1 MMQITRKSSPLR
13 GLTVLLA
20 LMLGAG
26 LVLSGCGDDDS
37 TTTTPAPAPAPPAP
51 PAQPDPVSVPGGLTV
66 SATGEDFIEF
76 SWEAVEGASGYDIQM
91 SMTEGDFSSS
101 MMATVTATM
110 HRFTVAPSTTAYARV
125 RANMDGRESDWSGAV
140 MGMSMAAS
148 LTLGTPMP
156 EVSSTGPD
164 HIEWT
169 WDAVADAAAYQ
180 VRVAASADGLDMAT
194 AEITTATSHR
204 VTAAAETTMYISVR
218 AAAGTPTSPVVGD
231 WSDAVAGT
239 SDVAPLPFVVSMSPP
254 EAGADKACSGQAFCP
269 DSGTDPEKAM
279 ASVNSMMMVNSSH
292 GAQVSAMFL
301 TDAGAVALNE
311 GVNTPFSNVSWN
323 AMQSAVAN
331 DGVTF
336 MFQRVNTAAGQ
347 EPTPVGGAMYITCG
361 PFRCSDASDEIP
373 AAPDITIADSAA
385 CTEFEVDLDLVIGLG
400 YNGRLENDSSTD
412 LTNRLNNYDRFVG
425 IDAGWVY
432 TSSSG
437 ASVVHEFEGVI
448 GTGGGNLKVAGSPIS
463 KTSTPKA
470 LGMRQAAKRVN
481 YFGGTYRTVAPELT
495 SSGGGPI
502 WNGTQDCLGLV
513 ADSTDDESTYGY
525 NNITPGSIRTGVR
538 GTRQRPENCFRIIT
552 AGRPD
557 GEDTAIRHDYLPG
570 YRVHVTPNAS
580 VTWAGSSVA
589 WEKGTDPFEGLDCER
604 VTFSAADQAP
614 DLCETYREQVRRW
627 WDGGIDEFGGRTA
640 SKPLTFEYL
649 LTDGAAGSAANRT
662 IDTAVVDPEGDAVPA
677 APTGITDVHLVR
689 INVVTKDHRLS
700 SAVGLNTSDRQ
711 GEEAHIR
718 RASDSMWTSLWLV
731 RGGKAPSGDTSRDGT
746 VSDAD
751 LYRADGGGRSISGAY
766 VGPYPTSGEERDV
779 RTDTG
784 GINALRPLWTVDL
797 IDDDGDPKYG
807 DFGKVDFHHDA
818 PASNTGRRKADN
830 FPSTNADAYACSDD
844 DGTGCDATVEFDGSV
859 TFTMYPDTDDC
870 TEEIDFS
877 FTCTWDADGDEDR
890 TADGTAASDDGTLIG
905 NENLVN
911 FLKCKAS

>member
-180 VRVAASADGLDMAT
+180 VRVASSADGLDMAT

-292 GAQVSAMFL
+292 GAQVSAMFV
-301 TDAGAVALNE
+301 TGAGAVALNE
-311 GVNTPFSNVSWN
+311 GVNTPFSNVTWN

-347 EPTPVGGAMYITCG
+347 EPTAMGGAMYITCG

-400 YNGRLENDSSTD
+400 YNGRNLADVSTD
-412 LTNRLNNYDRFVG
+412 DADIYDGNVG

-432 TSSSG
+432 TSTAA
-437 ASVVHEFEGVI
+437 ASVVHEFEGVV
-448 GTGGGNLKVAGSPIS
+448 GSAAGGNLRVPGASMS
-463 KTSTPKA
+463 KTSTPAA
-470 LGMRQAAKRVN
+470 LGMGRGTTSTTAARN
-481 YFGGTYRTVAPELT
+481 YFGGANRGSEEDNTGA
-495 SSGGGPI
+495 GPI
-502 WNGTQDCLGLV
+502 RNGPHDCVRNAGDGTPNT
-513 ADSTDDESTYGY
+513 AYDYGD
-525 NNITPGSIRTGVR
+525 IGGAAGVR
-538 GTRQRPENCFRIIT
+538 GTLQKPQECFRIIT
-552 AGRPD
+552 AGRD
-557 GEDTAIRHDYLPG
+557 DSNTVTTVRGNYLPG
-570 YRVHVTPNAS
+570 YKVHVTPNAS

-589 WEKGTDPFEGLDCER
+589 WKKGTDPFEGLDCES

-614 DLCETYREQVRRW
+614 DLCESYREQVRGYW
-627 WDGGIDEFGGRTA
+627 GTGVSG
-640 SKPLTFEYL
+640 SKAPFTFQYL
-649 LTDGAAGSAANRT
+649 LTSAYSLASRTVDVSTGAAG
-662 IDTAVVDPEGDAVPA
+662 AVSDAKK
-677 APTGITDVHLVR
+677 LVR
-689 INVVTKDHRLS
+689 INVLS
-700 SAVGLNTSDRQ
+700 KRPTGDFSVSALYDNHSKL
-711 GEEAHIR
+711 R
-718 RASDSMWTSLWLV
+718 RADDSMWTSLWLV
-731 RGGKAPSGDTSRDGT
+731 DSEKMATDGGRDGT
-746 VSDAD
+746 VADAD
-751 LYRADGGGRSISGAY
+751 LYRPHSGQRSNKGAY
-766 VGPYPTSGEERDV
+766 VGDLPSGGGATGDIHLN
-779 RTDTG
+779 TG
-784 GINALRPLWTVDL
+784 GPTDMRPVWTVDL
-797 IDDDGDPKYG
+797 IDGDGDPKYG
-807 DFGKVDFHHDA
+807 DFGKVDFQHTSRA
-818 PASNTGRRKADN
+818 GTTGRHQADN
-830 FPSTNADAYACSDD
+830 YPTTNADANACSDD
-844 DGTGCDATVEFDGSV
+844 DGTGCDSTVEFDASV
-859 TFTMYPDTDDC
+859 TFTLYPDTDDC
-870 TEEIDFS
+870 TETIDFS

-890 TADGTAASDDGTLIG
+890 TGDATGATAGTIGAS
-905 NENLVN
+905 NLSN
-911 FLKCKAS
+911 FVSCKAS

>member
-1 MMQITRKSSPLR
+1 MMQITRKSSPSR

-37 TTTTPAPAPAPPAP
+37 TTTTPAPAPAPPAA

-110 HRFTVAPSTTAYARV
+110 HRFTVSPSTTAYARV

-164 HIEWT
+164 HIEWS
-169 WDAVADAAAYQ
+169 WDAVADAVAYQ

-194 AEITTATSHR
+194 AEITTARTHR

-239 SDVAPLPFVVSMSPP
+239 SDVAPLPFVVSMTPP

-292 GAQVSAMFL
+292 GAQVSAMFVEG
-301 TDAGAVALNE
+301 AGAVALSE
-311 GVNTPFSNVSWN
+311 GVNTPFSNVTWN

-347 EPTPVGGAMYITCG
+347 EPTAVGGAMYITCG
-361 PFRCSDASDEIP
+361 PFRCSDASDEVP

-400 YNGRLENDSSTD
+400 YNGRD
-412 LTNRLNNYDRFVG
+412 LAEAELARTYDGNVG

-432 TSSSG
+432 TSSAA
-437 ASVVHEFEGVI
+437 ASVVHEFEGVV
-448 GTGGGNLKVAGSPIS
+448 GSPTGGNLRVPGASMN

-470 LGMRQAAKRVN
+470 LVMGRGTTSSTAARN
-481 YFGGTYRTVAPELT
+481 YFGGTGRGTEENNTGA
-495 SSGGGPI
+495 GPI
-502 WNGTQDCLGLV
+502 RNGPHDCVRDAGEGTP
-513 ADSTDDESTYGY
+513 ASAYDYG
-525 NNITPGSIRTGVR
+525 NIGGTAGVR
-538 GTRQRPENCFRIIT
+538 GTLQKPQECFRIIT
-552 AGRPD
+552 AGR
-557 GEDTAIRHDYLPG
+557 DTSNDVTTDRGNYLPG
-570 YRVHVTPNAS
+570 YKVHVTPNAS

-589 WEKGTDPFEGLDCER
+589 WKKGTDPFEGLDCES

-614 DLCETYREQVRRW
+614 DLCESYREQVRSFW
-627 WDGGIDEFGGRTA
+627 GTGVGGSTA
-640 SKPLTFEYL
+640 PFTFQYL
-649 LTDGAAGSAANRT
+649 LTSAYSLASRTVDVSTSAAG
-662 IDTAVVDPEGDAVPA
+662 VVAEGKK
-677 APTGITDVHLVR
+677 LVR
-689 INVVTKDHRLS
+689 INVLSKRPTAYASTAAFTGTNLFNIHGRL
-700 SAVGLNTSDRQ
+700 
-711 GEEAHIR
+711 R
-718 RASDSMWTSLWLV
+718 RADDSMWTSLWLV
-731 RGGKAPSGDTSRDGT
+731 DSEKMATGGARDGT
-746 VSDAD
+746 VADAD
-751 LYRADGGGRSISGAY
+751 LYRPNTGGNSLKGAY
-766 VGPYPTSGEERDV
+766 VGAFSGD
-779 RTDTG
+779 THGDTG
-784 GINALRPLWTVDL
+784 QPADMRPVWTVDL
-797 IDDDGDPKYG
+797 VDGDGDPKYG
-807 DFGKVDFHHDA
+807 DFGKVDFQHGTRA
-818 PASNTGRRKADN
+818 GTAGRHQADN
-830 FPSTNADAYACSDD
+830 YPTTNADANACSDD
-844 DGTGCDATVEFDGSV
+844 DGTGCDSTVEFDASV
-859 TFTMYPDTDDC
+859 TFTLYPDTDDC
-870 TEEIDFS
+870 TETIDFS

-890 TADGTAASDDGTLIG
+890 TGDAQGATAGTIGASNLG
-905 NENLVN
+905 NFVS
-911 FLKCKAS
+911 CKAS

>member
-1 MMQITRKSSPLR
+1 MMQITRKSSPSR

-37 TTTTPAPAPAPPAP
+37 TTTTPAPAPAPAP

-125 RANMDGRESDWSGAV
+125 RATMDGRESDWSGAV

-164 HIEWT
+164 HIEWS
-169 WDAVADAAAYQ
+169 WDAVADAVAYQ
-180 VRVAASADGLDMAT
+180 VQVAASADGLDMAT
-194 AEITTATSHR
+194 AEITTALSHR
-204 VTAAAETTMYISVR
+204 VTAAAETTMYIRVR
-218 AAAGTPTSPVVGD
+218 AAAGTPASPVVGD
-231 WSDAVAGT
+231 WSDAVMGT
-239 SDVAPLPFVVSMSPP
+239 SDVAPLPFVVSMTPP

-292 GAQVSAMFL
+292 GAQVSAMFVEG
-301 TDAGAVALNE
+301 AGAVALGE
-311 GVNTPFSNVSWN
+311 GVNTPFSNVTWN

-347 EPTPVGGAMYITCG
+347 EPTAMGGAMYITCG

-385 CTEFEVDLDLVIGLG
+385 CTEFEVDLDLVVGLG
-400 YNGRLENDSSTD
+400 YNGRQEDDDGTPGATD
-412 LTNRLNNYDRFVG
+412 DYDRFVG

-432 TSSSG
+432 TSSSS

-448 GTGGGNLKVAGSPIS
+448 GTGGGNLKVAGSGIS
-463 KTSTPKA
+463 KTSTPQA
-470 LGMRQAAKRVN
+470 LTMSQASKRVN
-481 YFGGTYRTVAPELT
+481 YFGGRYRGTGAELT
-495 SSGGGPI
+495 TTGGGPI
-502 WNGTQDCLGLV
+502 WNGTEDCLRLV
-513 ADSTDDESTYGY
+513 ADPEEDESNYGY
-525 NNITPGSIRTGVR
+525 NNITPGRIRTGVR

-570 YRVHVTPNAS
+570 YKVHVTPNAS

-589 WEKGTDPFEGLDCER
+589 WKKGTDPFEGLDCER

-627 WDGGIDEFGGRTA
+627 WDGGIDKFGGSTA

-649 LTDGAAGSAANRT
+649 LTDGATGSATSRT
-662 IDTAVVDPEGDAVPA
+662 IDTATVHATGAGGVPA
-677 APTGITDVHLVR
+677 APASINDVHLVR
-689 INVVTKDHRLS
+689 INVVTKDHRL
-700 SAVGLNTSDRQ
+700 ANTVVLNTPSRQ
-711 GEEAHIR
+711 GHEEHIR

-731 RGGKAPSGDTSRDGT
+731 RGGKEATSRDGT

-751 LYRADGGGRSISGAY
+751 LYRAEAGARSLAGAY
-766 VGPYPTSGEERDV
+766 VGPYPGDAPHDV
-779 RTDTG
+779 RNDSG
-784 GINALRPLWTVDL
+784 GIYGMRPLWTVDL

-807 DFGKVDFHHDA
+807 DFGKVDFDHDA
-818 PASNTGRRKADN
+818 SASNPGRRKADN

-877 FTCTWDADGDEDR
+877 FTCTWDADGDKDR
-890 TADGTAASDDGTLIG
+890 TGAPAANAAGRIG

-911 FLKCKAS
+911 FLKCQAS

>member
-1 MMQITRKSSPLR
+1 MMQITRKSSPSR

-37 TTTTPAPAPAPPAP
+37 TTTTPAPAPAPPAA

-110 HRFTVAPSTTAYARV
+110 HRFTVSPSTTAYARV

-194 AEITTATSHR
+194 AEITTARTHR

-231 WSDAVAGT
+231 WSDPVAGT
-239 SDVAPLPFVVSMSPP
+239 SDVAPLPFVVSMTPP

-292 GAQVSAMFL
+292 GAQVSAMFVEG
-301 TDAGAVALNE
+301 AGAVALSE
-311 GVNTPFSNVSWN
+311 GVNTPFSNVTWN

-336 MFQRVNTAAGQ
+336 MFQRVNSAAGQ
-347 EPTPVGGAMYITCG
+347 EPTAMGGAMYITCG
-361 PFRCSDASDEIP
+361 PFRCSDASDEVP

-385 CTEFEVDLDLVIGLG
+385 CTEFEVDLDLVVGLG
-400 YNGRLENDSSTD
+400 YNGRAENDSSAT
-412 LTNRLNNYDRFVG
+412 TVYDRNVG
-425 IDAGWVY
+425 IDAGWTY
-432 TSSSG
+432 TATSS
-437 ASVVHEFEGVI
+437 ASVVHEFIGLV
-448 GTGGGNLKVAGSPIS
+448 GTGGGNLRVAGSGIS

-470 LGMRQAAKRVN
+470 LVMAQGRQTATSARVN
-481 YFGGTYRTVAPELT
+481 YFGGDYRGTSTSELT
-495 SSGGGPI
+495 STDGGPI
-502 WNGTQDCLGLV
+502 WNGSADCLATT
-513 ADSTDDESTYGY
+513 ADTTGSQSTYGY
-525 NNITPGSIRTGVR
+525 DNIAGSPSER
-538 GTRQRPENCFRIIT
+538 GTLQRPQNCFRIIT
-552 AGRPD
+552 GGRGSD
-557 GEDTAIRHDYLPG
+557 DEDATIRQDYLPG

-580 VTWAGSSVA
+580 VTWAGSSVV
-589 WEKGTDPFEGLDCER
+589 WKKGTDPFDGLDCES
-604 VTFSAADQAP
+604 VTFSADGQAP
-614 DLCETYREQVRRW
+614 DLCESYQDQVRRW
-627 WDGGIDEFGGRTA
+627 WGTGLSGSSAPF
-640 SKPLTFEYL
+640 TFQYL
-649 LTDGAAGSAANRT
+649 LTDGTSEAVNERD
-662 IDTAVVDPEGDAVPA
+662 IDTETVAKTGTPA
-677 APTGITDVHLVR
+677 ASDISEVALVR
-689 INVVTKDHRLS
+689 INVLS
-700 SAVGLNTSDRQ
+700 KRPRNLIFNAVNTN
-711 GEEAHIR
+711 GVEGVLR
-718 RASDSMWTSLWLV
+718 RADDSMWTSLWLV
-731 RGGKAPSGDTSRDGT
+731 RGGTGAARDGT
-746 VSDAD
+746 AHDVDM
-751 LYRADGGGRSISGAY
+751 YRAGTGVGALGGAY
-766 VGPYPTSGEERDV
+766 VGPVVSDAPRDT
-779 RTDTG
+779 RTDSGTVSDM
-784 GINALRPLWTVDL
+784 RPIWTVDL
-797 IDDDGDPKYG
+797 LDDDGDPKYG
-807 DFGKVDFHHDA
+807 DFGKVDFDPTEDPPG
-818 PASNTGRRKADN
+818 PAADRGKADN
-830 FPSTNADAYACSDD
+830 FSADNPDAHACSND
-844 DGTGCDATVEFDGSV
+844 DGPGCDATVEFDGSV
-859 TFTMYPDTDDC
+859 TFTMYADTDDC
-870 TEEIDFS
+870 TETIDFS

-890 TADGTAASDDGTLIG
+890 TGDGDSSATGRIG
-905 NENLVN
+905 NENLLN
-911 FLKCKAS
+911 FVECKAS

>member
-1 MMQITRKSSPLR
+1 MMQITRKSSPSR

-37 TTTTPAPAPAPPAP
+37 TTTTPAPAPAPAP

-125 RANMDGRESDWSGAV
+125 RASMDGRESDWSGAV

-164 HIEWT
+164 HIEWS
-169 WDAVADAAAYQ
+169 WDAVADAVAYQ
-180 VRVAASADGLDMAT
+180 VQVAASADGLDMAT
-194 AEITTATSHR
+194 AQITSALSHR
-204 VTAAAETTMYISVR
+204 VTAAAETTMYIRVR
-218 AAAGTPTSPVVGD
+218 AAAGTPASPVVGD
-231 WSDAVAGT
+231 WSDAVMGT
-239 SDVAPLPFVVSMSPP
+239 SDVAPLPFVVSMTPP

-292 GAQVSAMFL
+292 GAQVSAMFVEG
-301 TDAGAVALNE
+301 AGAVALGE
-311 GVNTPFSNVSWN
+311 GVNTPFSNVTWN

-347 EPTPVGGAMYITCG
+347 EPTAMGGAMYITCG

-385 CTEFEVDLDLVIGLG
+385 CTEFEVDLDLVTGLG
-400 YNGRLENDSSTD
+400 YNGRDIDEDHNATV
-412 LTNRLNNYDRFVG
+412 YDGNVG

-432 TSSSG
+432 TSTAA
-437 ASVVHEFEGVI
+437 ASVVHEFEGVV
-448 GTGGGNLKVAGSPIS
+448 GTAAGGNLRVPGASMS
-463 KTSTPKA
+463 KTSTPTA
-470 LGMRQAAKRVN
+470 LPMGRGTTSPTAATN
-481 YFGGTYRTVAPELT
+481 YFGGTDRGSERNNTGA
-495 SSGGGPI
+495 GPI
-502 WNGTQDCLGLV
+502 RNGPHDCV
-513 ADSTDDESTYGY
+513 RDDDEGTPASAYDYG
-525 NNITPGSIRTGVR
+525 NIGGTAGVR
-538 GTRQRPENCFRIIT
+538 GTLQKPQECFRIIT
-552 AGRPD
+552 SGRD
-557 GEDTAIRHDYLPG
+557 DSNDVTTVRGNYLPG
-570 YRVHVTPNAS
+570 YKVHVTPNAS

-589 WEKGTDPFEGLDCER
+589 WKKGTDPFEGLDCES

-614 DLCETYREQVRRW
+614 DLCESYQEQVRGFW
-627 WDGGIDEFGGRTA
+627 GTGVSG
-640 SKPLTFEYL
+640 SKAPFTFQYL
-649 LTDGAAGSAANRT
+649 LTSAYSLASRTVDTSTGAA
-662 IDTAVVDPEGDAVPA
+662 TAVSADKK
-677 APTGITDVHLVR
+677 LVR
-689 INVVTKDHRLS
+689 INVLSKRRTGFTATADFTVANMFNVHGRL
-700 SAVGLNTSDRQ
+700 
-711 GEEAHIR
+711 R
-718 RASDSMWTSLWLV
+718 RADDSKWTSLWLV
-731 RGGKAPSGDTSRDGT
+731 DSEKMSTGGARDGT
-746 VSDAD
+746 VADAD
-751 LYRADGGGRSISGAY
+751 LYRPNSGGNSLKGAY
-766 VGPYPTSGEERDV
+766 VGPFSGDTHV
-779 RTDTG
+779 DTG
-784 GINALRPLWTVDL
+784 GPTDMRPVWTVDL
-797 IDDDGDPKYG
+797 VDGDGDPKYG
-807 DFGKVDFHHDA
+807 DFGKVDFD
-818 PASNTGRRKADN
+818 PTASPLGPVAERGKADN
-830 FPSTNADAYACSDD
+830 FPSSNADAYACSDD
-844 DGTGCDATVEFDGSV
+844 DGAGCDATVEFDASV

-870 TEEIDFS
+870 TETIDFS

-890 TADGTAASDDGTLIG
+890 TGDAQGATARTIGAS
-905 NENLVN
+905 NLSN
-911 FLKCKAS
+911 FVSCKAS